1 MKRPPGL
8 LRKNENP
15 DVLLMI
21 GTAGHVDHGKT
32 RLVRFLTGCETDRL
46 RAEKERGLTIEL
58 GFAPC
63 LLGPG
68 IAAGIVDVPG
78 HEQFIKNMVTGAAGM
93 DLTVL
98 VVAADDGVMPQTV
111 EHLQIMQFLGVRHGL
126 VALTKID
133 LVSPER
139 VEEAQEQ
146 IRNLIEGTFLEGAA
160 ICPVSSETLEGFEAF
175 YQRLTETAS
184 AAKVT
189 REKTVF
195 RMPVERVFSPPGHGT
210 VVTGIPQGGE
220 VRVGDELS
228 VQPSGASVRVRGIQ
242 CFLRDAERGKM
253 GQCLALNLAG
263 VARDGI
269 RRGDVVALPGA
280 VASCRLLHVRMVTC
294 PDMETVLRDGETLRL
309 HTGTLEAQAKLNIY
323 TGKKLE
329 PGGEG
334 FGTLRL
340 CDPAAIA
347 STDRFV
353 LRRNSPAA
361 TVAGG
366 IVLHAAQRRARGTRA
381 VLAEEMAARWAAFDS
396 PETRFAYH
404 FAFSGMLGANLLDAA
419 REALLDEED
428 ARSVAEGLIE
438 RGTLIRC
445 QNSDRFLHVDG
456 RDAAMQGIVSF
467 ITTYYEANPSAY
479 GPSIEEVRTA
489 LHIPDAVWMTVE
501 RLMVES
507 GELERSGNRVAL
519 TRHKRQSGAEWMEEL
534 GRIEELYRE
543 RGFVTPRP
551 DEVPGITGI
560 EPSTVSSLLDRLC
573 QEGGLVRL
581 GKNVLFHAALM
592 EEAEHRIVAA
602 IQKDDSLNSADFKQI
617 IGASRKYALAIL
629 DYFDTRHITQR
640 FGNLRK
646 LHPSYLHR
654 HPEAKS

>member
-8 LRKNENP
+8 LPKNENP

-63 LLGPG
+63 VLGPG

-93 DLTVL
+93 DLTIL

-139 VEEAQEQ
+139 VEAACEQ
-146 IRNLIEGTFLEGAA
+146 IRNLIEGTFLEGAV
-160 ICPVSSETLEGFEAF
+160 ICPVSSETLEGFETF
-175 YQRLTETAS
+175 YHRLTETAS

-189 REKTVF
+189 REKTAF

-220 VRVGDELS
+220 VGVGDELS
-228 VQPSGASVRVRGIQ
+228 IQPSETSVRVRGIQ
-242 CFLRDAERGKM
+242 CFLREAERGRV

-269 RRGDVVALPGA
+269 RRGDVVALPGLVTA
-280 VASCRLLHVRMVTC
+280 CRLLQVRLVTC
-294 PDMETVLRDGETLRL
+294 PDMETALRDGETLRL

-340 CDPAAIA
+340 YDSAAIA
-347 STDRFV
+347 PTDRFV

-366 IVLHAAQRRARGTRA
+366 IVLHVAQRRARGTRA
-381 VLAEEMAARWAAFDS
+381 LLAEEMAARWAAFDS
-396 PETRFAYH
+396 PKTRFEYH
-404 FAFSGMLGANLLDAA
+404 LSFSGMQGASLREAA
-419 REALLDEED
+419 REALLEEED
-428 ARSVAEGLIE
+428 ARSVAKALVE
-438 RGTLIRC
+438 REALVSC
-445 QNSDRFLHVDG
+445 EDSDRFLHVSG
-456 RDAAMQGIVSF
+456 RDAARRGIVSC

-479 GPSIEEVRTA
+479 GPSIDEVQAA
-489 LHIPDAVWMTVE
+489 LRIPSVVWKTVE

-507 GELERSGNRVAL
+507 GELERSGSRVAL
-519 TRHKRQSGAEWMEEL
+519 SRRRQAGAEWMDEL
-534 GRIEELYRE
+534 RRIEALYLE

-551 DEVPGITGI
+551 DEVPEMTGI
-560 EPSTVSSLLDRLC
+560 ESATVLRLLDRLC
-573 QEGGLVRL
+573 QERRLVRL
-581 GKNVLFHAALM
+581 GKNVLFHSALI
-592 EEAEHRIVAA
+592 EEAERRVVVA
-602 IQKDDSLNSADFKQI
+602 IQKDGSLNSADFKQV

-629 DYFDTRHITQR
+629 DHFDTRQVTQR

-646 LHPSYLHR
+646 LHPSYLRR
-654 HPEAKS
+654 HPQKKP